1 MKEIEETLGISIE
14 MTRDKMIGCSIGITS
29 SDTFT
34 EVNQLDEMISYAD
47 ESLYEVKEAGKGT
60 YIFA

>member
-1 MKEIEETLGISIE
+1 MGISIE

-47 ESLYEVKEAGKGT
+47 ESLYKVKEAGKGT